1 MAIAVTIQSSGPQAS
16 VQVRG
21 DLNGLTQDAF
31 KSQMEPVLSN
41 VAIGKIRLDFG
52 GVNSIEPAG
61 DRRLHRKDKAT
72 E

>member
-1 MAIAVTIQSSGPQAS
+1 
-16 VQVRG
+16 
-21 DLNGLTQDAF
+21 
-31 KSQMEPVLSN
+31 MEPVLSN